1 MATLVPLALARLAA
15 VALRVFFYERARLV
29 QGDSAEGFGW
39 GFLQLSLRFL
49 DGQIALSNTS
59 HHRYPWSEIYRL
71 FFMGSCGILY
81 YMAAVVCGVFT
92 AKLASNSAMLS
103 NSPQCGMYLPA
114 AMLAP
119 SGVPLDWHTSVLP
132 YAYEAELDSAN
143 WAKNCYGDSDS
154 KDGCNFFV
162 QPQIPYMV
170 VENASCPFDNEMCY
184 YGANSGI
191 RFYTPPIS
199 ADSLGINAPRTFEI
213 QRSTECAPLNRNETF
228 IQATKNG
235 SSITFRYYYGES
247 WTWGNA
253 SHLTMSDGK
262 LINAATYELVAL
274 PSGIPTYWNPLP
286 SLQPPPN
293 AMTTLLF
300 ILGGKLYHEEAR
312 SDPVFPADR
321 VRYMP
326 SDVLGG
332 VKPYWINSLGHAT
345 VLGCVDKTEWRDPY
359 YGEDWSQHLVK
370 LQKRPSDPKVR
381 AAAWLL
387 YYSIQNSNIYYSLDA
402 RSAGALDAQKRIAKF
417 YLSLPLAEEQWK
429 AEAKQLFETSLARI
443 QLNVK
448 AIARGELAK
457 YPGLA
462 KVGALT
468 MTDGD
473 PVDICDGTYLFN
485 GNGYTN
491 INFVPWLLVLVFCC
505 MVIVFAVPFNGDHPD
520 DLKFFGGYCYKIAR
534 VAGEMFGKFVL
545 KPFINDTKDVLV
557 ALYGAFLKLAGSIRR
572 HMRNW
577 H

>member
-1 MATLVPLALARLAA
+1 MI
-15 VALRVFFYERARLV
+15 FYDPDRPV
-29 QGDSAEGFGW
+29 QADSAEGFGW

-49 DGQIALSNTS
+49 DGYIALPNANQ
-59 HHRYPWSEIYRL
+59 HLHPQSEIYRY

-81 YMAAVVCGVFT
+81 YIAAVVCGVFT
-92 AKLASNSAMLS
+92 ANLASNSAMLS
-103 NSPQCGMYLPA
+103 NSPQCGIYLPA

-119 SGVPLDWHTSVLP
+119 SGIPLDWHTSVLP

-170 VENASCPFDNEMCY
+170 VENASCPFDDEMCY

-199 ADSLGINAPRTFEI
+199 AASLGINAPRTFQI
-213 QRSTECAPLNRNETF
+213 QRTTECAPLNRNETF
-228 IQATKNG
+228 IQTTKNG
-235 SSITFRYYYGES
+235 SSIIFRYYYGES

-262 LINAATYELVAL
+262 LINAATYQLVAL
-274 PSGIPTYWNPLP
+274 PSGIPTFWNPLP
-286 SLQPPPN
+286 SLQPPRN

-359 YGEDWSQHLVK
+359 YGEDWSQHWVK

-402 RSAGALDAQKRIAKF
+402 RSAAALDAQKRIAKF

-429 AEAKQLFETSLARI
+429 VEAKQLFETSLARI

-462 KVGALT
+462 KVGALI
-468 MTDGD
+468 MTEGD
-473 PVDICDGTYLFN
+473 PVDICDRTHLFN

-491 INFVPWLLVLVFCC
+491 INFVPWLLVLVFSC
-505 MVIVFAVPFNGDHPD
+505 MVIVFAVPFNGDDPD
-520 DLKFFGGYCYKIAR
+520 HLKFFGGYCYKNAR
-534 VAGEMFGKFVL
+534 VAGEMFGFFVL
-545 KPFINDTKDVLV
+545 KPFINGAKDVLFV
-557 ALYGAFLKLAGSIRR
+557 LYGALLKLAGFIRR